1 MTIRITDANGTLVRE
16 FQDSNAGPGLN
27 RASWDFTWTA
37 ADPIPGQQQ
46 GGGGGFFRRGGGQ
59 GPPAVP
65 GNYTAT
71 VVAAGQEL
79 SVPFQLRG
87 DPNVAASTAD
97 YQERFVAAMRARD
110 LQSQLNAMVGTIVD
124 LNGQIDGLVSSID
137 GKDLSNADEIR
148 AKATEASD
156 KLTTLEAEVRR
167 PTGSMNYRHWP
178 RLIEQLRT
186 VARQIQGPQARPTEG
201 QMTVLSEVEVAA
213 AERAQE
219 LTVIVDGVIADLN
232 RLLQDAPKI
241 LTDWR
246 RVVM

>member
-1 MTIRITDANGTLVRE
+1 VT
-16 FQDSNAGPGLN
+16 
-27 RASWDFTWTA
+27 AS
-37 ADPIPGQQQ
+37 Q
-46 GGGGGFFRRGGGQ
+46 
-59 GPPAVP
+59 
-65 GNYTAT
+65 
-71 VVAAGQEL
+71 
-79 SVPFQLRG
+79 
-87 DPNVAASTAD
+87 AD
-97 YQERFVAAMRARD
+97 YQERFTAAMRARD

-124 LNGQIDGLVSSID
+124 LNGQIDGLLESID
-137 GKDLSNADEIR
+137 GKDLANESEIQST
-148 AKATEASD
+148 ASEAQE

-167 PTGSMNYRHWP
+167 PAGSMGYRDWP

-201 QMTVLSEVEVAA
+201 QMRVLTEVEAAA

-219 LTVIVDGVIADLN
+219 LSVIVDGVIADLN